1 MSKLK
6 RIAFVIALL
15 AFFFATENR
24 AQSGQ
29 FACLPNNSYF
39 SPYWSAD
46 AVFVG
51 LGIKIPAENGRPRV
65 ALLVEK
71 AFRGTNDKKIEIIS
85 ESANRYAFQEGER
98 YFVYAYRDGD
108 RKLYAGNCSATVP
121 LKDAAED
128 LEYAR
133 EIASGKT
140 GNRIRGYVYE
150 DKRDSYKDARR
161 SLPLAGIEVT
171 ITGKKRKFTT
181 RTDEKGKY
189 VFKEVPAGHYKV
201 EAKAPPGFR
210 ELIYKPGFMNHPIF
224 IGEDFEFTYLN
235 NLRKPVYRHVD
246 GENFLFTAQGSV
258 GGKIAGHDGQNPPQ
272 QFIWLLPVDENGKA
286 ILDSPTEYVWTNREN
301 GEFYFNAVPAGKYLL
316 SINRYGCHQSRNP
329 EYDRTFFPGVNDES
343 RAQIITIG
351 QNRQIKLEDFRLLP
365 PLGEK
370 WISGTVL
377 SADKTP
383 LAGATVFLVNKAQT
397 NPGECFGNVDETTT
411 DESGRFRI
419 KGYEN
424 YVYQI
429 RAYKETR
436 NQQPAASRLYSK
448 ILAVPLTAEIKDM
461 ELIVDSPN

>member
-6 RIAFVIALL
+6 RIAFVLALL
-15 AFFFATENR
+15 AFFFATGNR

-51 LGIKIPAENGRPRV
+51 LGIKTSTENGRPFV

-98 YFVYAYRDGD
+98 YFVYAYRGGDG
-108 RKLYAGNCSATVP
+108 KLYVGNCSATVS

-128 LEYAR
+128 LEYAQ

-140 GNRIRGYVYE
+140 GNRIRGYIYE

-171 ITGKKRKFTT
+171 ITDKKRKFTT
-181 RTDEKGKY
+181 RTDAKGKY

-201 EAKAPPGFR
+201 EAKVPPGFR
-210 ELIYKPGFMNHPIF
+210 ELIYKPSFMNRSIF
-224 IGEDFEFTYLN
+224 IGEDFELTFLN
-235 NLRKPVYRHVD
+235 NLRKPVYRHVG
-246 GENFLFTAQGSV
+246 GENFLFTAQSSV
-258 GGKIAGHDGQNPPQ
+258 GGKVAGHDGQNPPQ

-286 ILDSPTEYVWTNREN
+286 ILDSPTEYVWTNPEN

-316 SINRYGCHQSRNP
+316 SINRYGCHQNRNP
-329 EYDRTFFPGVNDES
+329 EYDRTFFPGVADEGT
-343 RAQIITIG
+343 AQIITVG
-351 QNRQIKLEDFRLLP
+351 QNRQIKLADFRLLP
-365 PLGEK
+365 PLKET

-377 SADKTP
+377 AADKTP
-383 LAGATVFLVNKAQT
+383 LAGASVFLWNKRHSTAS
-397 NPGECFGNVDETTT
+397 ECFGNAAEATT
-411 DESGRFRI
+411 DESGRFRV

-424 YVYQI
+424 YVYKI
-429 RAYKETR
+429 RAFKAK
-436 NQQPAASRLYSK
+436 NQEPASPRLYSK
-448 ILAVPLTAEIKDM
+448 ILDIPLTVEIKDM
-461 ELIVDSPN
+461 ELIVDSTQ